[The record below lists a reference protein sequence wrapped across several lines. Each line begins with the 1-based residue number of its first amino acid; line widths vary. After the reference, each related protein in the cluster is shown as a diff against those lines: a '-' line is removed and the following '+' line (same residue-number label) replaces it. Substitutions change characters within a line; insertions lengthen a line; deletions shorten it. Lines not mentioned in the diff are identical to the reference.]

1 MFSSNR
7 QRQSVPK
14 KTVVYGAFRGVDFSI
29 DPSLVDKYRSPY
41 APNLISDTGGMPE
54 KRLGWRTL
62 HKVESPINGIYHT
75 EIDNKEYFLIHG
87 GTKLYQVVNDED
99 IKDAEQDTEPETEE
113 AEIEGTEG
121 EEQEGAEEEREIE
134 EETASE
140 DIPKNIIVLR
150 EGIANHRSSAF
161 FSTAEDKRYLFIL
174 TGSEIMCFDGM
185 EVKDIEDI
193 AYVPTIFVNTEP
205 KGGGI
210 MFDAVNLIGKQRKE
224 DFFGNNTD
232 RIYNLST
239 DNLESIDKVEVAEGS
254 GENRTLKEGA
264 DYTVNLKEGKITFT
278 KTYPPIVG
286 GHDNVFITYTKVNE
300 GKDKILNCTV
310 ATTFGGSGNATVF
323 LSGNPEYKS
332 RIWFSDT
339 RKPNYFPDVNYKIAG
354 SEENQVMGFQKLGRY
369 LTVIKDDNTQD
380 STIFQMWGTE
390 DNRGALNYQM
400 EQGISGVGAISSN
413 CFATLMDE
421 PLFLSRQ
428 GILATYTTN
437 VLAEKT
443 LKNRSYFVDAKLT
456 KENNLKEACATVW
469 SGYYLLAVN
478 NSCYVLDSR
487 NKTYRHN
494 QTDGNGDYIYESYH
508 WDNFPARCFLTV
520 ADELYFGTEDGRVC
534 KLNTDIS
541 GNERFNDD
549 NNAVIAAWS
558 TKNDDDGASYL
569 YKTMQKKGCSVTIKP
584 YSKSSCTIY
593 YSKDGNPDTFVRKH
607 LMDIFDWNNMDFE
620 RFTFNTNESPQDVYL
635 KKKVKKYKRL
645 QLIIINDGK
654 NEGFGILQIAKTFT
668 TGNYAK
674 K

>member
-87 GTKLYQVVNDED
+87 GTKLYQVVNEEN
-99 IKDAEQDTEPETEE
+99 AEQDMEAETEG
-113 AEIEGTEG
+113 AEG
-121 EEQEGAEEEREIE
+121 EETKSEEEESESE
-134 EETASE
+134 EETALE
-140 DIPKNIIVLR
+140 DTPKNIIVLR
-150 EGIANHRSSAF
+150 EGIANRRSSAF

-174 TGSEIMCFDGM
+174 TGSEIICFDGT

-193 AYVPTIFVNTEP
+193 AYTPTIFAGTDP
-205 KGGGI
+205 TGGGFEI
-210 MFDAVNLIGKQRKE
+210 NAVNLISKRRRE
-224 DFFGNNTD
+224 DFRGNDTD
-232 RIYNLST
+232 RVYKLST
-239 DNLESIDKVEVAEGS
+239 GGIESIDKIEVATTES
-254 GENRTLKEGA
+254 GENKTLKEGA
-264 DYTVNLKEGKITFT
+264 DYTANLKEGKITFT
-278 KTYPPIVG
+278 KAYPRVVSG
-286 GHDNVFITYTKVNE
+286 SDNVFVTYNKISE
-300 GKDKILNCTV
+300 GRDKILNCTI
-310 ATTFGGSGNATVF
+310 ATTFGGDGSATVF

-332 RIWFSDT
+332 HIWFSDAD
-339 RKPNYFPDVNYKIAG
+339 RPHYFPDRNNIIIG
-354 SEENQVMGFQKLGRY
+354 SEENQIMGFQKLGRY
-369 LTVIKDDNTQD
+369 LTIIKDDNSQD
-380 STIFQMWGTE
+380 STIFQLWGTKNNLGE
-390 DNRGALNYQM
+390 LTYQA
-400 EQGISGVGAISSN
+400 EHGIAGVGAISNN

-428 GILATYTTN
+428 GVLATYTTN

-443 LKNRSYFVDAKLT
+443 LKNRSYFIDAKLT
-456 KENNLKEACATVW
+456 KENNLKDACATVW
-469 SGYYLLAVN
+469 NGYYLLAIN
-478 NSCYVLDSR
+478 NNCYVLDSR

-534 KLNTDIS
+534 KLNADIS

-549 NNAVIAAWS
+549 DEAVVAAWS

-584 YSKSSCTIY
+584 YSRSSCTIY

-668 TGNYAK
+668 VGNYAK